1 MKVLSALVFALV
13 FATGAFAAESS
24 NTTDECRSFTP
35 HGIWDCR

>member
-13 FATGAFAAESS
+13 FATGAVAGEP
-24 NTTDECRSFTP
+24 NVVDECHSFTP